1 MEQQRMSGTAM
12 EKKWIRGTAMER
24 KRILIADDDPAF
36 LMGLAVRLRAHNF
49 EVITAKS
56 GCEALKKATRHRPD
70 VIITDINM
78 PGGDGFT
85 IQERLA
91 NLNWGP
97 PPIIYVTGEKS
108 GRMETRLWQNG
119 ARDVLFKPLD
129 TQELLLTVND
139 MLTAS

>member
-1 MEQQRMSGTAM
+1 M
-12 EKKWIRGTAMER
+12 EK
-24 KRILIADDDPAF
+24 KRILIADDDESF
-36 LMGLAVRLRAHNF
+36 LRGLAIRLRTHNF

-85 IQERLA
+85 IQERLG
-91 NLNWGP
+91 NLSWDP

-108 GRMETRLWQNG
+108 GRMETRLWQND
-119 ARDVLFKPLD
+119 ARDVLYKPLD

-139 MLTAS
+139 MLAAS

>member
-1 MEQQRMSGTAM
+1 M
-12 EKKWIRGTAMER
+12 EKERIRGTAVKK
-24 KRILIADDDPAF
+24 KRILIADDDESF
-36 LMGLAVRLRAHNF
+36 LTALALRLRKEGF
-49 EVITAKS
+49 EVLTASS
-56 GCEALKKATRHRPD
+56 GNDASRKAMRHRPD
-70 VIITDINM
+70 VIIADINM

-85 IQERLA
+85 IQERLG

-97 PPIIYVTGEKS
+97 PSIIYVTGEKS

-129 TQELLLTVND
+129 TQELLLTVDD

>member
-1 MEQQRMSGTAM
+1 M
-12 EKKWIRGTAMER
+12 EK
-24 KRILIADDDPAF
+24 KRILIADDDESF
-36 LMGLAVRLRAHNF
+36 LMGLAIRLRAHNF

-56 GCEALKKATRHRPD
+56 GNDASRKAMRHRPD

-78 PGGDGFT
+78 PYGDGFT
-85 IQERLA
+85 VQERLG

-129 TQELLLTVND
+129 TQELLLTVDD

>member
-1 MEQQRMSGTAM
+1 MKNR
-12 EKKWIRGTAMER
+12 
-24 KRILIADDDPAF
+24 RILIADDDESF
-36 LMGLAVRLRAHNF
+36 LKGLALRLRKEDF
-49 EVITAKS
+49 EVFTARDS
-56 GCEALKKATRHRPD
+56 YGALTMTMVQRPD

-85 IQERLA
+85 ITERLW
-91 NLNWGP
+91 NLGWDE

-129 TQELLLTVND
+129 TDELLRTVND
-139 MLTAS
+139 VLSAS